1 MTNLILIFLCLL
13 LGMLIRRSNRF
24 PQASHRALNG
34 FVIHIS
40 LPALILY
47 HIHYLE
53 LRSDLWLAVS
63 MPWIVFIFS
72 LFIFWSLYLCGYLE
86 RKTAA
91 CLILTC
97 GLGNTSF
104 VGLPLIEA
112 YFGKEFLGIGI
123 ILDQLGTFLALG
135 TVGVLF
141 AFYAKSDTWN
151 FSEMGK
157 MVFYFP
163 PSQALAIA
171 FLSKIFIYPEW
182 LDNILLRL
190 GDTLT
195 PIALVSIGM
204 QVKISDI
211 RIEAKSIL
219 LGLTYKLLLAP
230 LIIFLIYIFSFNT
243 RSDHLNVI
251 VFESGMGPMV
261 TGTIIAIEN
270 ELNERLASVILGVG
284 ILVSI
289 LSTNVLYSLLQI
301 QF

>member
-1 MTNLILIFLCLL
+1 
-13 LGMLIRRSNRF
+13 
-24 PQASHRALNG
+24 
-34 FVIHIS
+34 
-40 LPALILY
+40 
-47 HIHYLE
+47 
-53 LRSDLWLAVS
+53 
-63 MPWIVFIFS
+63 
-72 LFIFWSLYLCGYLE
+72 
-86 RKTAA
+86 
-91 CLILTC
+91 
-97 GLGNTSF
+97 

-204 QVKISDI
+204 QLKISDI

-230 LIIFLIYIFSFNT
+230 LIIFLIYIFSLNT